1 MNDLFLVERLVRF
14 YTGCSISL
22 LNNERN
28 DKKIMLKVKN
38 VEIGS
43 GIPKVCAP
51 IVEKNQDDI
60 LEMGEILM
68 AKKSVDIVEWRIDFF
83 EECFNTQKLLET
95 AGLLRA
101 VIPGKPILATFR
113 TKNEGGEKNIEADVY
128 IKMLENLA
136 ESGYVDIVDIEAYF
150 LSLIHI

>member
-68 AKKSVDIVEWRIDFF
+68 AKRVLILSSGGLIFLRSVLILRNYWKQRDF
-83 EECFNTQKLLET
+83 
-95 AGLLRA
+95 
-101 VIPGKPILATFR
+101 
-113 TKNEGGEKNIEADVY
+113 
-128 IKMLENLA
+128 
-136 ESGYVDIVDIEAYF
+136 
-150 LSLIHI
+150 

>member
-1 MNDLFLVERLVRF
+1 MRF

-83 EECFNTQKLLET
+83 EDRESRYSPHSAQKM
-95 AGLLRA
+95 R
-101 VIPGKPILATFR
+101 VGKRI
-113 TKNEGGEKNIEADVY
+113 
-128 IKMLENLA
+128 
-136 ESGYVDIVDIEAYF
+136 
-150 LSLIHI
+150 

>member
-22 LNNERN
+22 LNIERN
-28 DKKIMLKVKN
+28 AKKIMLKVKN

-83 EECFNTQKLLET
+83 EE
-95 AGLLRA
+95 
-101 VIPGKPILATFR
+101 
-113 TKNEGGEKNIEADVY
+113 
-128 IKMLENLA
+128 
-136 ESGYVDIVDIEAYF
+136 
-150 LSLIHI
+150 